1 MQVVLWYLKR
11 TLRGSKSPLKVKAW
25 IAAVFLLDF
34 SFFPPLYFVLLGSS
48 LLYVFHGGSLSSLAS
63 WATAAC
69 LLNVMSGSLYA
80 VAHRDQIYLSLL
92 SPLFDFYQGI
102 LLNCAWFIAMVD
114 QARGTGM
121 RW

>member
-1 MQVVLWYLKR
+1 
-11 TLRGSKSPLKVKAW
+11 
-25 IAAVFLLDF
+25 VFLLDF

-48 LLYVFHGGSLSSLAS
+48 LLYVLHGGSLSSLAS

-102 LLNCAWFIAMVD
+102 LFNCAWFIAMVD

>member
-1 MQVVLWYLKR
+1 MDCGCVPS
-11 TLRGSKSPLKVKAW
+11 G
-25 IAAVFLLDF
+25 FLLL
-34 SFFPPLYFVLLGSS
+34 PTALFVLLGSS
-48 LLYVFHGGSLSSLAS
+48 LLYVFHGGSLSNLAS
-63 WATAAC
+63 WAMAAC

-92 SPLFDFYQGI
+92 SPFFDFYQGI

-114 QARGTGM
+114 EARGAGM